1 MKKNQ
6 KGDGNI
12 VAIVILLIWI
22 VGGIGW
28 VKNIIKLAE
37 CDFEAPYKA
46 EVIHAVGLVP
56 IVGAVVGY
64 IDIGK

>member
-6 KGDGNI
+6 KGSGN
-12 VAIVILLIWI
+12 VAAIVVLLIWI
-22 VGGIGW
+22 VAGIGW

-46 EVIHAVGLVP
+46 EVIHAVGIVP
-56 IVGAVVGY
+56 IVGAVTGY
-64 IDIGK
+64 IDIGQ